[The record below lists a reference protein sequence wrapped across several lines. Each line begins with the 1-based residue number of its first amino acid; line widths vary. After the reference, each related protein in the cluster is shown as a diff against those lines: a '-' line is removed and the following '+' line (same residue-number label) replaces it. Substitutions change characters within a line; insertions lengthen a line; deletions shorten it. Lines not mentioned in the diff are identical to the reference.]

1 MGGLGLFF
9 LLFNGAGVDR
19 AFRPVEQKVTVGGGE
34 CHESLGIGGEG
45 LAHAGGRRGAMIA
58 QRGELILKG
67 RLIHCRTPKPR
78 AIITDRMFPARVV
91 ATIY

>member
-1 MGGLGLFF
+1 
-9 LLFNGAGVDR
+9 
-19 AFRPVEQKVTVGGGE
+19 GGGE
-34 CHESLGIGGEG
+34 GLEALGIDGES

-58 QRGELILKG
+58 QRGELFLKG
-67 RLIHCRTPKPR
+67 RLIHCQTPKPR